1 MQYDCQL
8 LFCRWEQERKDAAC
22 RSVAATDGM
31 YLFRREFQRWVWTAV
46 GSLLADLCPVNDTV
60 DFPLS
65 LLLFFIIGININLPE
80 NGYEIGKASWPP

>member
-1 MQYDCQL
+1 MQLAGLWLLLMACICLDVSSRGGCGPQWARFQL
-8 LFCRWEQERKDAAC
+8 TY
-22 RSVAATDGM
+22 V
-31 YLFRREFQRWVWTAV
+31 
-46 GSLLADLCPVNDTV
+46 PVNDTV